1 MLELTRNY
9 RFDDNFAK
17 IRARVW
23 KLMKIFINYKL
34 IFVTNPYIIE
44 IVSYNSFAS
53 IQLKLAEC
61 QDVEELMNLHGPNQI

>member
-1 MLELTRNY
+1 MLELTRSY
-9 RFDDNFAK
+9 RSDDNFVK
-17 IRARVW
+17 ILAGAW
-23 KLMKIFINYKL
+23 KLTKIFINYKL
-34 IFVTNPYIIE
+34 IFVTNPRIIE

>member
-1 MLELTRNY
+1 MLELTRSY
-9 RFDDNFAK
+9 RSNDNFTN

-34 IFVTNPYIIE
+34 IFVTNPHIIE
-44 IVSYNSFAS
+44 IVSYNSFVS